1 MNLVLPTYL
10 LSAGI
15 LEQSMGAR
23 NRVGI
28 GFSYWPVR
36 LQSLAESI
44 PWIRYLDSLKVYK
57 YTVVALYSGES
68 MLLMVPLSLLRG
80 VNHYLPRKLPK
91 FFLAGSRCY
100 QNLFI
105 GGLIKSRYLTFS
117 NSNISETLK
126 LNSQN
131 LYILNESS

>member
-1 MNLVLPTYL
+1 MNFVSPTYI

-28 GFSYWPVR
+28 GLSYWPAR

-44 PWIRYLDSLKVYK
+44 PWIRYLDSLNVYK
-57 YTVVALYSGES
+57 YTVVAVYSEES

-80 VNHYLPRKLPK
+80 VNKFLPRRLPK
-91 FFLAGSRCY
+91 CFLSGSRH
-100 QNLFI
+100 F
-105 GGLIKSRYLTFS
+105 TFS
-117 NSNISETLK
+117 NSNITKTLK
-126 LNSQN
+126 LNLQN